1 MSMTTENRRVNGI
14 RAALVTASG
23 RHGVGTVDVCFLQGD
38 RLKEETLFY
47 SGWRAVR
54 PMQDVIDFMPVLN
67 GYTVGFK
74 VIGESPADV
83 SEAVRQAILA
93 RLTADDDVSA

>member
-1 MSMTTENRRVNGI
+1 MDMTMENRNVRKVM
-14 RAALVTASG
+14 AALVTASG
-23 RHGVGTVDVCFLQGD
+23 RHGVGTVDVCFLQGE

-67 GYTVGFK
+67 GYTVGYR
-74 VIGESPADV
+74 VVGESPSGIAKAV
-83 SEAVRQAILA
+83 REAVLA
-93 RLTADDDVSA
+93 RLAANDVSA